1 VQRPHRWW
9 GFNIEM
15 LNATLNKEQLSG
27 SCNAYDC
34 TYEEIGPVTIP
45 AIAFE
50 GAF

>member
-1 VQRPHRWW
+1 
-9 GFNIEM
+9 M

-34 TYEEIGPVTIP
+34 KYEGFGPVSVP
-45 AIAFE
+45 SIAFE